1 MVVGA
6 TVVVSA
12 EVVDVVEVVEVV
24 VSSSAALLP
33 HAVNNET
40 TAMPEA
46 SPNKADLGAPREVI
60 QRRLPVPATAKT
72 AISRARPFR
81 P

>member
-1 MVVGA
+1 VVVGA

-12 EVVDVVEVVEVV
+12 EVVVVEVVEVV

-33 HAVNNET
+33 HAVNKQT